1 MSSTPPPLYTLPIDK
16 RPPGYGPWFSK
27 IVFPIVFNLGILGI
41 SSAQFLFLPLLLIP
55 ILGRPLFRRAIAWT
69 KDGFGRL
76 LLCAPTSLVITTD
89 EQPELATIVERD
101 SNGDVVK
108 INLPD
113 RMVVIAN
120 HQAYTDWMY
129 LWILACYSG
138 YGDGITILL
147 KASLKH
153 LPIVGWGMQFFRFI
167 FLKRSWAADKDNLT
181 QSLNRLARLAKE
193 GQMRSPLWL
202 LIFPEGTI
210 TSDNERAKS
219 KRYADRERVDDFVGV
234 LHPRS
239 TGLLFCLR
247 TLLPSIPDL
256 KLLDVTISYPGVPFG
271 KYPQEWYSLG
281 SVFLRSVPPPVVHV
295 HLRLYSDLGSASC
308 EVPSLDL
315 STPGGSDP
323 AEAKEFEIWL
333 RSVWAVKEQW
343 LKRLAVQGATVEEG
357 AEVVPIKQLRWS
369 DWVAAFGGGGV
380 ATLYAVARLL

>member
-76 LLCAPTSLVITTD
+76 REYWVAKAILLNSPVIAITVLCAPTSLVITTD

-153 LPIVGWGMQFFRFI
+153 LPIVGWGMVCNLAPI
-167 FLKRSWAADKDNLT
+167 ASADFYSN
-181 QSLNRLARLAKE
+181 S
-193 GQMRSPLWL
+193 
-202 LIFPEGTI
+202 
-210 TSDNERAKS
+210 
-219 KRYADRERVDDFVGV
+219 
-234 LHPRS
+234 
-239 TGLLFCLR
+239 
-247 TLLPSIPDL
+247 
-256 KLLDVTISYPGVPFG
+256 FG
-271 KYPQEWYSLG
+271 S
-281 SVFLRSVPPPVVHV
+281 SS
-295 HLRLYSDLGSASC
+295 
-308 EVPSLDL
+308 
-315 STPGGSDP
+315 
-323 AEAKEFEIWL
+323 
-333 RSVWAVKEQW
+333 
-343 LKRLAVQGATVEEG
+343 
-357 AEVVPIKQLRWS
+357 
-369 DWVAAFGGGGV
+369 
-380 ATLYAVARLL
+380 